1 MKDSQDSKEGTLDE
15 MPNMGESELIESIS
29 SRKTGHQVEGCGC
42 HPTVKNSDQNCS
54 CLKELRGKG
63 DSVTGSNWDLSQG
76 ETPRP
81 DTITDAVVC
90 L

>member
-1 MKDSQDSKEGTLDE
+1 MDSKGGTLDE
-15 MPNMGESELIESIS
+15 MPNSRERELVVSTA
-29 SRKTGHQVEGCGC
+29 SRKTGHQVGGWGC
-42 HPTVKNSDQNCS
+42 HPTIKNSDQNCS